1 MSDKITFIPQP
12 LVPPSAKTGAL
23 SGTPRNPAE
32 SSFEEVFRKEL
43 QSGNVGFSRH
53 AQQRL
58 EHRNI
63 HLSPADLTRLNQA
76 VDQVRAK
83 GGRDS
88 LVMLNDNAM
97 IVSIKNNQVVTVVD
111 KQNLK
116 DNVFTHI
123 DSAIIA

>member
-1 MSDKITFIPQP
+1 MSDNITLIPQP
-12 LVPPSAKTGAL
+12 LVPPSAKTGAARA
-23 SGTPRNPAE
+23 GTQKPAQ

-43 QSGNVGFSRH
+43 QSGKIAFSRH
-53 AQQRL
+53 ARQRL
-58 EHRNI
+58 TQRNI

-76 VDQVRAK
+76 VDQIRAK

-97 IVSIKNNQVVTVVD
+97 IVSIKNNQVITVVD
-111 KQNLK
+111 KQSLK
-116 DNVFTHI
+116 NNVFTHI